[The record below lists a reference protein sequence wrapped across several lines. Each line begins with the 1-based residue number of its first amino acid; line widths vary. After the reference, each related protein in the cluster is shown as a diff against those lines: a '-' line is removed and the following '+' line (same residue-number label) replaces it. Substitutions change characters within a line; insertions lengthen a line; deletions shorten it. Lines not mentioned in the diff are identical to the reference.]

1 MVATTEVKNTRPDA
15 SQVGFTLLE
24 TIIVFVLV
32 GLVLAA
38 SVPAYRSYASS
49 QRALTAARTLTSDLR
64 VAQQEAVTRRAD
76 ITVTFS
82 NNALTCVSGASY
94 EVSEGATTIKHVC
107 LPRDVVW
114 FPLPLALTWSPT
126 GVTDTAA
133 TLNVRSVVS
142 GKRHSVQ
149 VAAQTGSIT
158 DDTR

>member
-64 VAQQEAVTRRAD
+64 VAQQEAVTRRA
-76 ITVTFS
+76 
-82 NNALTCVSGASY
+82 
-94 EVSEGATTIKHVC
+94 VSEGATTIKHVC